1 MPELSSLRLD
11 KKLFNN
17 RLQNEP
23 ENLKRIISGVTKDI
37 NEISSLILSFEKYR
51 STISDFK
58 QGLQRQM
65 NGGTTDQSEGL
76 LGKVPERVESIAE
89 LMLFDSD
96 INVYGDSN
104 VYIP

>member
-37 NEISSLILSFEKYR
+37 TEVSNLILSFEKYR

-58 QGLQRQM
+58 
-65 NGGTTDQSEGL
+65 
-76 LGKVPERVESIAE
+76 
-89 LMLFDSD
+89 
-96 INVYGDSN
+96 
-104 VYIP
+104 